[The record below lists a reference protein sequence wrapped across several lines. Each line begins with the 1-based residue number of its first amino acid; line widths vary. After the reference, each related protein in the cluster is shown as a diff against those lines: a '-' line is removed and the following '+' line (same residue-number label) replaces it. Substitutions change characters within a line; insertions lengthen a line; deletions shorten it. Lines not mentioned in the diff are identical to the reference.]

1 VQNYEEFVR
10 QQIERRE
17 ILSENAKKIRKSLV
31 VCENM
36 YNFAAVFQI
45 YVNKELCCNKE

>member
-17 ILSENAKKIRKSLV
+17 ILTENAKKDTKKFGGL
-31 VCENM
+31 
-36 YNFAAVFQI
+36 
-45 YVNKELCCNKE
+45 